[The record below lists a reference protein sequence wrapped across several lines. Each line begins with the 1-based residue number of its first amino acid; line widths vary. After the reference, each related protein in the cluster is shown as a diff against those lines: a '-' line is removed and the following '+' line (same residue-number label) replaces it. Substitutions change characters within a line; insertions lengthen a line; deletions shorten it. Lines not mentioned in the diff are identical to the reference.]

1 MRMSDRPIHV
11 GNSRFLRKLATKSLK
26 EDFKIELF
34 RREREAGLLSGCLIV
49 SVSVCVCVK
58 AFNPPLTVLIVA
70 VDDCQG
76 PSVLSAVRLSR
87 GPVGPHVAFLALE
100 QEALVP
106 EKLPA
111 WRRERPPAESLLTHR
126 FIF

>member
-1 MRMSDRPIHV
+1 M
-11 GNSRFLRKLATKSLK
+11 
-26 EDFKIELF
+26 
-34 RREREAGLLSGCLIV
+34 
-49 SVSVCVCVK
+49 CVN

-70 VDDCQG
+70 VDNCQG
-76 PSVLSAVRLSR
+76 PSLLSAVRLSR

-111 WRRERPPAESLLTHR
+111 WMRERPPAESLLTYR
-126 FIF
+126 FIILNQLYLSPVNILKQQAFTRCIYLFLFKQKG